1 MADELGDDA
10 SEPEDEL
17 GEGAAREVPNPLD
30 RPWTHP
36 SELSS
41 FIPTPLPPRET
52 RPRDWVVGLGSAIA
66 GAAVAV
72 LILVAFGALGSRERA
87 VVPPPVVSIPD
98 TPIDY
103 LAANRAAAVIR
114 PSIVRVQGSGP
125 AIGSGVALQSS
136 RILTYAPLVVGAQ
149 QVTVTGT
156 DGKPIQARVVGS
168 DPETNLALLSV
179 PDGSFPAA
187 TVEPNEDS
195 RPGDPVVGVADGDP
209 WWVDIDVVND
219 RNVLAPGFPW
229 IAGLLRTDVAI
240 EPTSLGG
247 ALVDPDGL
255 LLGILVTAPGLPAAT
270 YAVPIDVARGVA
282 EQLDTSGTV
291 SHGWLGIVYGASA
304 QGADRGRSDA
314 RRPGGQGRP
323 AAGRRRATRRGH
335 AGVRPTGPRGRDPA
349 SKPGRRGG
357 GRILARG
364 LAPSAG
370 RGGAGKQRSRGQ
382 RADQHVQPGR
392 DARVSPTNA
401 LMICPLRRAPRP

>member
-10 SEPEDEL
+10 SEPEEEL
-17 GEGAAREVPNPLD
+17 GEGAARAVPNPLD

-41 FIPTPLPPRET
+41 FVPTPLPPRET

-136 RILTYAPLVVGAQ
+136 RILTYAPLVVGGAQ

-156 DGKPIQARVVGS
+156 DGKAIPARVVGS

-187 TVEPNEDS
+187 TVDPNEDS

-219 RNVLAPGFPW
+219 RNALAPGFPW

-255 LLGILVTAPGLPAAT
+255 LLGVLVTAPGLPAAT

-291 SHGWLGIVYGASA
+291 SHGWLGIVYGA
-304 QGADRGRSDA
+304 GAEGAERGPTVGA
-314 RRPGGQGRP
+314 VMPGGP
-323 AAGRRRATRRGH
+323 AAKAGLLPGDVVQRVEGTRVYDQQDLAAETRRRNPGDAVEVTYWRQGSLH
-335 AGVRPTGPRGRDPA
+335 PPVEVVLGSSDPKA
-349 SKPGRRGG
+349 
-357 GRILARG
+357 
-364 LAPSAG
+364 
-370 RGGAGKQRSRGQ
+370 
-382 RADQHVQPGR
+382 
-392 DARVSPTNA
+392 NA
-401 LMICPLRRAPRP
+401 LISMFNQGGMPG